1 MLYRKISTIVNDYFD
16 NNDEKIL
23 CIDGARQVGKSF
35 IIRELGKKR
44 YSNYIELNMADD
56 FNGDKLYE
64 KVGTIKD
71 FYIQVSLTHG
81 DKLDSLDNT
90 LIFIDEIQIYPHL
103 LTLLKPLRRDNK
115 YKYIC
120 SGSELGLALSDTTLI
135 PMGSIKEIKMYP
147 LDFEEF
153 LLANNVGR
161 DVISLMKDSYKDK
174 KSLNESLHKEILKY
188 FKYYLFIG
196 GLPDAVNTFKE
207 TNNIY
212 KVRKIHEA
220 TFNYYKSDV
229 SKYDKNNKLKIKALY
244 DFIPSNIENKVKR
257 VVFKEIEDLDDV
269 RYSKYVDAFDFLLS
283 SGIVLDSRAI
293 SDIKFPLLQSTNK
306 NLIKLYLNDVGLF
319 TNILYKTNLNAVLD
333 DQSGINLGAVYETV
347 VAQELIA
354 HNHKLYYYDRKKVG
368 EVDFLIDDYD
378 SLSVIPLEIKSGK
391 DINNF
396 RALPKLI
403 EQNKKL
409 IKEGYVFSNNR
420 EVKTK
425 DNITYL
431 PIYFISFL

>member
-1 MLYRKISTIVNDYFD
+1 MLYRKISTIINDYFN

-90 LIFIDEIQIYPHL
+90 LIYIDEIQIYPHL
-103 LTLLKPLRRDNK
+103 LTLLKPLRIDNK

-220 TFNYYKSDV
+220 TYNYYKSDV

-269 RYSKYVDAFDFLLS
+269 RYSKYVDAFDYLLS
-283 SGIVLDSRAI
+283 SGVVLDSRAI

-306 NLIKLYLNDVGLF
+306 NLIKLYLNDIGLF
-319 TNILYKTNLNAVLD
+319 TNILYKTNLNAVLV

>member
-1 MLYRKISTIVNDYFD
+1 MLYRKISTIINDYFD

-220 TFNYYKSDV
+220 TYNYYKSDV

-269 RYSKYVDAFDFLLS
+269 RYSKYVDAFDYLLS
-283 SGIVLDSRAI
+283 SRIVLDSRAI
-293 SDIKFPLLQSTNK
+293 SDLKFPLLQSTNK

-368 EVDFLIDDYD
+368 GVDFLIDDYD
-378 SLSVIPLEIKSGK
+378 SLSVVPLEIKSGK

>member
-1 MLYRKISTIVNDYFD
+1 MLYRKISTIINDYFD

-220 TFNYYKSDV
+220 TYNYYKSDV

-269 RYSKYVDAFDFLLS
+269 RYSKYVDAFDYLLS
-283 SGIVLDSRAI
+283 SRIVLDSRAI

-378 SLSVIPLEIKSGK
+378 SLSVIPIEIKSGK
-391 DINNF
+391 DINSF

>member
-1 MLYRKISTIVNDYFD
+1 MLYRKISTIINDYFD

-220 TFNYYKSDV
+220 TYNYYKSDV

-269 RYSKYVDAFDFLLS
+269 RYSKYVDAFDYLLS

-378 SLSVIPLEIKSGK
+378 SLSVIPIEIKSGK